1 MTNSVP
7 FDMFDAGFSH
17 EGSRCTFEVIQVHSA
32 IEDPTV
38 RRIGE
43 IVQDIDIRE
52 NTYHAP

>member
-1 MTNSVP
+1 MTNSVS

-32 IEDPTV
+32 IEDPAV